1 MDDSGA
7 LFLPLVR
14 WPNAPSASAHR
25 VTCMSVSFEHVRTVA
40 TGSSS
45 GSIVLWRLPFVEPHA
60 LLEGHSAR
68 VGALCD
74 AKFEAVIAEDESSDV
89 DWSIENNVNNAPT
102 AHERDDHV
110 VVSFADDGSVGL
122 WRLVD
127 GECVAF
133 SAPHAIPVLSECSVR
148 RANALSDRRTI
159 VLGGDTSP
167 TIVVFDAWKM
177 QVIATVL
184 RASSP
189 LCAVDFV
196 PSADALLLVH
206 VDGTVAACTMA
217 QVVASDRPSLCVSAA
232 TATAAAFGG
241 ALHSFSVATDGSL
254 ALMASARRLAVIA
267 SHGTDG
273 RVLATADLPA
283 DAAGGGWTGALFLG
297 SHHIACWD
305 ARGNLYLYGF
315 NSALKQAMTATAKFG
330 SGRASELAADVQAA
344 CAVEL
349 RASQLLPIGDVPID
363 CSPVVT
369 VTCGAKQAH
378 SIVLGTADGRLCV
391 WRIAAHGV
399 TVEEAP
405 IVRPWNSAWAPQTQF
420 AVRHAATATPAEPTN
435 VTCSFVTTSP
445 VGRALLLVC
454 GHASGFIS
462 TSELPDTTATQQAA
476 NSLNRQWQAHTGA
489 VLRLTAVSVHGTWYL
504 ISTGADC
511 AVSVWLLKGG
521 RHLHTFRE
529 HVLPVIGLR
538 AMPPTSAS
546 VAKHVDGM
554 LHVPLDTC
562 FLTVSPDRAICIYS
576 LAALKCV
583 RRLSG
588 HVAPIEAVW
597 WRPTFDFVYVLCS
610 DGALV
615 IWELSTGC
623 CQSSRR
629 GEDVAAITADAE
641 LLWHAAER
649 RSSVGA
655 VYGST
660 AGVQAPFVYPV
671 GLRFERVDVPP
682 LAGITTSVP
691 EVARCADV
699 QLIVIDVREML
710 NTLRIGAPSA
720 LTAAATAA
728 AAATT
733 TNEQSPTKT
742 TTEAAAAAVPTQ
754 TAAER
759 AATADRMHLAMS
771 LMSLLLPWGADTNV
785 DRICREGLG
794 LKRPLVPATP
804 ATFGAAAK
812 MSLLLP
818 TLTPTAAEGRTT
830 DADVRSSADLLAHVW
845 QSLGAYTV
853 AGEIT
858 AMQNVAVCA
867 LLRLV
872 LAANGESAASQ
883 AATSLLTYLTSV
895 LPTSLPTYV
904 APSFMFLTLHYFD
917 NDDDVAQ
924 TARALFAASMEVAL
938 ARDSALLVR
947 EWAERFATSR
957 SPHDRCLALLLL
969 GVIGGSNT
977 DLLTVELQRTI
988 ADELYMGVFRETG
1001 ILQAACGELLASG
1014 YNTWCGHLLRPID
1027 AEVEPDVDAGP
1038 HRRHNPMRGMFK
1050 RSTGSLV
1057 DVPAHADTKMLGAR
1071 LDSVVLQLFC
1081 LSMAHDAVH
1090 LSSRRT
1096 ARTARHALLQ
1106 IGARDPRR
1114 FFAVLSDELTHPH
1127 KHTTER
1133 PLPYVDL
1140 HQRAPPPGRSGVGS
1154 LFDSLPAR
1162 APHARRRL
1170 QASLE
1175 LSFANYTSEESPP
1188 PPATSMSAALAVT
1201 EPSPVASQPISSA
1214 MYGGD
1219 GIVVMVASRAPDRRL
1234 ASSPTLSQHAPGLT
1248 ATHALKLVAALV
1260 KNESIRL
1267 LPLLERIVEIAV
1279 RSLDP
1284 HVPHV
1289 RDLAMPTIT
1298 RLLFLLVST
1307 YPMVS
1312 FHQQTQRL
1320 ALGTP
1325 HSSVIVYDLKAA
1337 TKWHVL
1343 EGHGGAVA
1351 AVSFSENGRFV
1362 ASYSYA
1368 DKTVRVWSMATS
1380 FLGFGS
1386 PSCKTIHK
1394 INAVELAHDDVASL
1408 LATRLTWRSDSA
1420 LRLTRVNQ
1428 PDFDIDSA

>member
-1 MDDSGA
+1 VNILLRKNKFLLSQTMDDSGA

-14 WPNAPSASAHR
+14 WPNAPAASSHR
-25 VTCMSVSFEHVRTVA
+25 VTCMSVSSDHLRTVA
-40 TGSSS
+40 TGAAS
-45 GSIVLWRLPFVEPHA
+45 GSIVLWRLPHAEPAA

-74 AKFEAVIAEDESSDV
+74 AKFEAVVADDESSDV
-89 DWSIENNVNNAPT
+89 DWTAEINSNVNK
-102 AHERDDHV
+102 DQGDGHV
-110 VVSFADDGSVGL
+110 CVSFADDGSVGL
-122 WRLVD
+122 WRLSD

-133 SAPHAIPVLSECSVR
+133 SSPNAIPLLAECAVR
-148 RANALSDRRTI
+148 HAVPLRDRRSI
-159 VLGGDTSP
+159 VLAGDTSP
-167 TIVVFDAWKM
+167 NVIVFDAWKM
-177 QVIATVL
+177 QVIVTL
-184 RASSP
+184 PRAASP
-189 LCAVDFV
+189 LCALHFV
-196 PSADALLLVH
+196 PASDSLLIVH
-206 VDGTVAACTMA
+206 CDGTVSACTTA
-217 QVVASDRPSLCVSAA
+217 NIAAGERLSPCVSPA
-232 TATAAAFGG
+232 TVTAAALAG
-241 ALHSFSVATDGSL
+241 AMHSFSVAHDGSL
-254 ALMASARRLAVIA
+254 ALMASSRRIALVA
-267 SHGTDG
+267 SHNADA

-283 DAAGGGWTGALFLG
+283 DAPGGGWSGALFAG
-297 SHHIACWD
+297 SHHIVCWN
-305 ARGNLYLYGF
+305 AHGGLFLFGF
-315 NSALKQAMTATAKFG
+315 NEALKHAMSTNAKFG
-330 SGRASELAADVQAA
+330 SGRPSELSADAVAA
-344 CAVEL
+344 CGVEL
-349 RASQLLPIGDVPID
+349 RASQVLNVGAVPID
-363 CSPVVT
+363 CSPVFT
-369 VTCGAKQAH
+369 VTCGAKLSH
-378 SIVLGTADGRLCV
+378 SVVLGSADGRVCV
-391 WRIAAHGV
+391 WRLATHGA
-399 TVEEAP
+399 TIEEAP
-405 IVRPWNSAWAPQTQF
+405 TVRPWNNAWAPQTDF

-435 VTCSFVTTSP
+435 VTCSFVTSAP

-454 GHASGFIS
+454 GHSSGFIS
-462 TSELPDTTATQQAA
+462 TSEFPNTAAAQQAA
-476 NSLNRQWQAHTGA
+476 NSLNRQWQAHSGA

-504 ISTGADC
+504 ISAGVDC

-521 RHLHTFRE
+521 RHIHTFRE
-529 HVLPVIGLR
+529 HVLPVVGLR
-538 AMPPTSAS
+538 AMPPTSAA

-597 WRPTFDFVYVLCS
+597 WRPTFDYVFVLCT
-610 DGALV
+610 DGSLV

-629 GEDVAAITADAE
+629 GEDVASITADAE

-655 VYGST
+655 VYGNVG
-660 AGVQAPFVYPV
+660 AQAPFVYPV
-671 GLRFERVDVPP
+671 ALRFERVDAPAHSGV
-682 LAGITTSVP
+682 TTSVP
-691 EVARCADV
+691 QVARCADV

-710 NTLRIGAPSA
+710 NVFRVGF
-720 LTAAATAA
+720 AA
-728 AAATT
+728 AAPSSAD
-733 TNEQSPTKT
+733 
-742 TTEAAAAAVPTQ
+742 AAPAPAAVV
-754 TAAER
+754 ANN
-759 AATADRMHLAMS
+759 DRLHLAMA
-771 LMSLLLPWGADTNV
+771 LLSLLLPWGADTNV

-794 LKRPLVPATP
+794 LRRPLVPATP

-818 TLTPTAAEGRTT
+818 SLTPAAAEGRTT

-845 QSLGAYTV
+845 QSLAAYSV

-872 LAANGESAASQ
+872 LAANREGAMSQ
-883 AATSLLTYLTSV
+883 AATSILSYLTTV

-924 TARALFAASMEVAL
+924 TARSLFNASMEAAI
-938 ARDSALLVR
+938 ARDPALLVR
-947 EWAERFATSR
+947 EWADRFATSR
-957 SPHDRCLALLLL
+957 SPHDRCLSLLLL
-969 GVIGGSNT
+969 GVIGATGG
-977 DLLTVELQRTI
+977 DLLSVDLQRTI
-988 ADELYMGVFRETG
+988 ADELYLGVFRETG

-1027 AEVEPDVDAGP
+1027 AEIEPDVDANVN
-1038 HRRHNPMRGMFK
+1038 RRQNLMRGMFK
-1050 RSTGSLV
+1050 KPTGSLI
-1057 DVPAHADTKMLGAR
+1057 DVPAAADAKMLGAR

-1081 LSMAHDAVH
+1081 LSMAHDAVL

-1133 PLPYVDL
+1133 PLPYVDQ
-1140 HQRAPPPGRSGVGS
+1140 QRTAAAPGRSGGS
-1154 LFDSLPAR
+1154 LLDSLPAR

-1170 QASLE
+1170 QQSLE
-1175 LSFANYTSEESPP
+1175 LSFANYTSEEVTP
-1188 PPATSMSAALAVT
+1188 PPAATMSAALNIT
-1201 EPSPVASQPISSA
+1201 EPPPPSPSPPPTSA

-1219 GIVVMVASRAPDRRL
+1219 GIVVMVGGGRTPDRRAL
-1234 ASSPTLSQHAPGLT
+1234 SPSPLSQHAPGLT
-1248 ATHALKLVAALV
+1248 ATHAVKLVAAIV
-1260 KNESIRL
+1260 KEESIRL

-1312 FHQQTQRL
+1312 FHQQTQRM

-1325 HSSVIVYDLKAA
+1325 HSNVIIYDLKAA

-1343 EGHGGAVA
+1343 EGHSGAVA
-1351 AVSFSENGRFV
+1351 AVSFSDNGRFI

-1368 DKTVRVWSMATS
+1368 DKTVRVWSTATS

-1386 PSCKTIHK
+1386 PQCKAIHK

-1408 LATRLTWRSDSA
+1408 LATRLTWRSETA
-1420 LRLTRVNQ
+1420 LRLARVGQ
-1428 PDFDIDSA
+1428 PDFDIDAA